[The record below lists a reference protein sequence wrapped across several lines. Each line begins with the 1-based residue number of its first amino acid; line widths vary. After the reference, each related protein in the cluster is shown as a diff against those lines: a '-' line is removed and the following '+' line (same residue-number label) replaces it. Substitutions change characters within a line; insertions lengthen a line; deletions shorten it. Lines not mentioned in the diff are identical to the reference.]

1 MFVSSVR
8 MYIRTYT
15 VACKGPF
22 LLLPLQRFTYDYR
35 CLKGEVEQHGARN
48 GKEGE
53 VSIEM
58 ERPVASPSGATSP
71 EMQQMKRRIEG
82 RGLRLPVALAVV
94 SCGCMK
100 DSCCVWY
107 SRIAIV
113 AKR

>member
-1 MFVSSVR
+1 M
-8 MYIRTYT
+8 
-15 VACKGPF
+15 ACKGPF

-35 CLKGEVEQHGARN
+35 CLKGEAEQHGARN
-48 GKEGE
+48 GKGE
-53 VSIEM
+53 VSVEM
-58 ERPVASPSGATSP
+58 EPRDASQSGATSP

-82 RGLRLPVALAVV
+82 RGLRLPVALVVV

-107 SRIAIV
+107 SCIAIV